1 MHIRSA
7 ESSFMFK
14 QVTLIASVLA
24 LAALA
29 ACQTA
34 SPDVISRNDAQRMST
49 VQDATILSIR
59 PVTIDGSQSGGG
71 AAAGAVV
78 GGVAGSNVGGPRGS
92 AIVGV
97 LGAIA
102 GGVVGNAAERAATK
116 EDAVEILV
124 QMKGGERRSIVQ
136 GKGEEVLVAGDPVI
150 ITTTG
155 GKVRVTK
162 APTIAVPAA
171 PPAPVAQ

>member
-1 MHIRSA
+1 MSKHIFLVA
-7 ESSFMFK
+7 G
-14 QVTLIASVLA
+14 TLVLA
-24 LAALA
+24 TLA

-34 SPDVISRNDAQRMST
+34 NPDVIRRDDAQRMET
-49 VQDATILSIR
+49 VQDATILSVR
-59 PVTIDGSQSGGG
+59 PVTIDGSQSGLGG
-71 AAAGAVV
+71 AAGALA

-102 GGVVGNAAERAATK
+102 GGVVGNAVERASTK

-124 QMKGGERRSIVQ
+124 QTKTGERRSIVQ
-136 GKGEEVLVAGDPVI
+136 GKGEEVLAAGDPVI
-150 ITTTG
+150 LTTTG

-162 APTIAVPAA
+162 APTITVPVAQPA
-171 PPAPVAQ
+171 APVAQ

>member
-1 MHIRSA
+1 MLKKI
-7 ESSFMFK
+7 
-14 QVTLIASVLA
+14 TLVASVIA
-24 LAALA
+24 LATLA

-34 SPDVISRNDAQRMST
+34 NPDVISRNDAQRMST

-78 GGVAGSNVGGPRGS
+78 GGVAGSNVGGSRGS

-97 LGAIA
+97 IGAIA
-102 GGVVGNAAERAATK
+102 GGVVGNAVERASTK
-116 EDAVEILV
+116 EDAFEILV
-124 QMKGGERRSIVQ
+124 QMKNGERRSIVQ
-136 GKGEEVLVAGDPVI
+136 GKGEEVLAAGDPVI

-162 APTIAVPAA
+162 APVITVPAGQ
-171 PPAPVAQ
+171 PPAPVTQ